1 MPKKLYVVNLT
12 PEEREELLALV
23 KRGRAPAARIR
34 RANTLLLASEDRS
47 DAEVAKAL
55 HIGRA
60 TVERTRKRFVEGGL
74 EWALTDRMRPGGK
87 VKLSG
92 RDEALLVAV
101 ACSDAPEGRERWT
114 MQLLADR
121 LVELKVVESISDE
134 TLRRC
139 LKKRV
144 EALAEGRVVH
154 STGRKRV
161 RLAHGRSAGPVR
173 GAA

>member
-1 MPKKLYVVNLT
+1 METSAEEESMPKKLYVVDLT
-12 PEEREELLALV
+12 SDERQKLLNLV
-23 KRGRAPAARIR
+23 KKGSSSAYRIR
-34 RANTLLLASEDRS
+34 RANTLLLASEARS
-47 DAEVAKAL
+47 DTEIAQAL

-74 EWALTDRMRPGGK
+74 DWALTDRTRPGGK

-121 LVELKVVESISDE
+121 LVEMGVVESISDE
-134 TLRRC
+134 TVRRC
-139 LKKRV
+139 LKKRI
-144 EALAEGRVVH
+144 EALAEG
-154 STGRKRV
+154 
-161 RLAHGRSAGPVR
+161 
-173 GAA
+173 

>member
-1 MPKKLYVVNLT
+1 MPKKLYVVDLT
-12 PEEREELLALV
+12 PEERQELLDLV
-23 KRGRAPAARIR
+23 KKGSSSAFRIR
-34 RANTLLLASEDRS
+34 RANTLLLASEARS
-47 DAEVAKAL
+47 DTEIAQAL

-74 EWALTDRMRPGGK
+74 DWALTDRVRPGGK

-134 TLRRC
+134 TVRRC

-144 EALAEGRVVH
+144 EALAEGRMVH
-154 STGRKRV
+154 STGRQ
-161 RLAHGRSAGPVR
+161 
-173 GAA
+173 

>member
-12 PEEREELLALV
+12 PEERQELLDLV
-23 KRGRAPAARIR
+23 KKGSSSAFRIR
-34 RANTLLLASEDRS
+34 RANTLLLASEARS
-47 DAEVAKAL
+47 DPEIAQVL

-74 EWALTDRMRPGGK
+74 HWALTDRVRPGAK

-92 RDEALLVAV
+92 RDEALLVAM

-121 LVELKVVESISDE
+121 LVELGVVESISDE
-134 TLRRC
+134 TVRRY

-144 EALAEGRVVH
+144 EALAEG
-154 STGRKRV
+154 
-161 RLAHGRSAGPVR
+161 
-173 GAA
+173 

>member
-1 MPKKLYVVNLT
+1 MPKKLYIVDLT
-12 PEEREELLALV
+12 SEERQTLLDLV
-23 KRGRAPAARIR
+23 KKGNRSAYRIR
-34 RANTLLLASEDRS
+34 RANTLLLASEARS
-47 DAEVAKAL
+47 DTEIAQAL

-74 EWALTDRMRPGGK
+74 DWALTDRMRPGGK

-121 LVELKVVESISDE
+121 LMELKVVESISDE
-134 TLRRC
+134 TVRRC
-139 LKKRV
+139 LKKRN
-144 EALAEGRVVH
+144 EALAEGRMVH
-154 STGRKRV
+154 STGRQ
-161 RLAHGRSAGPVR
+161 
-173 GAA
+173 